1 MNKKRKRELEKYY
14 LQINR
19 AYRDLKYMQYDS
31 ELGLDKE
38 VKEAFVNIEKIRV
51 ELKRRLEE

>member
-1 MNKKRKRELEKYY
+1 MNKKRKKELEKYF

-19 AYRDLKYMQYDS
+19 AYRDLKYMKYGDF
-31 ELGLDKE
+31 GMNKE

>member
-1 MNKKRKRELEKYY
+1 MNKKRKKELEKYF

-19 AYRDLKYMQYDS
+19 AYRDLKFMKYAGIGM
-31 ELGLDKE
+31 EKE
-38 VKEAFVNIEKIRV
+38 IKEAFVNIEMIRL

>member
-1 MNKKRKRELEKYY
+1 MNKKRKRELEKYF

-19 AYRDLKYMQYDS
+19 AYRDLKYMKYGDF
-31 ELGLDKE
+31 GMNKE

-51 ELKRRLEE
+51 ELKRILEE